1 MEKEKKLGSAELE
14 IMQTIWASGGACSS
28 PYIFNQLKDSLGW
41 KMPTLMTS
49 LSRLVDKGYL
59 ACDKSGGMNRYS
71 PLVSEQ
77 DYKAKEGGSF
87 LRRVYNNSV
96 RDMVASLYQ
105 GEVLGEQD
113 MAELRAFLD
122 ELEGQ
127 R

>member
-28 PYIFNQLKDSLGW
+28 SYIFHQLKSSLGW

-59 ACDKSGGMNRYS
+59 ACDKSGGMNMYE
-71 PLVSEQ
+71 PLVTEL
-77 DYKAKEGGSF
+77 DYKTKEGGSF

-105 GEVLGEQD
+105 GEVLNERD
-113 MAELRAFLD
+113 IAELRAFLD
-122 ELEGQ
+122 GLEEKK
-127 R
+127 